1 MFNILSPRGL
11 PIYATFFLW
20 SFGTGA
26 NQLARPLFAASF
38 GVPLALVALV
48 TSSNSFSHLLAGPV
62 TGYAMDR
69 WGRKPLLIVGLVLRG
84 ATLFLEFYATSY
96 PQYLALEFIGGVG
109 VAVWSTGAS
118 ILIADLSLR
127 ENRGRA
133 LAVRSLASK
142 LGAIAGPMVGAAITV
157 AFDLRGIFLFNGVS
171 KVVILAIVLWMIAET
186 RPEAAVGPGHPRH
199 ALALDLLAAMF
210 VNRPFLAIAAATFAI
225 SMVQQGLFAAIFPVY
240 ATQSVGL
247 STSDVGGLITLAA
260 TLSLLISLP
269 NGIIVDLFGRKSTLV
284 PGLAVL
290 GVASY
295 LLAISADHGSV
306 LAMVVVYG
314 LGEGICLG
322 ASQAYAMDLAPEDRR
337 GSFLGVWSLL
347 QNVGGITA
355 PLTIGLVAEQLGY
368 MTAFAGVAVA
378 MLGVAVVIWAFA
390 PDTAA
395 RRRPR
400 IEAGTA

>member
-48 TSSNSFSHLLAGPV
+48 TSSNSLSHLLAGPV

-84 ATLFLEFYATSY
+84 ATLILEFYATSY

-186 RPEAAVGPGHPRH
+186 RPEAAVQPGHPKH
-199 ALALDLLAAMF
+199 GLALDLLAAMF
-210 VNRPFLAIAAATFAI
+210 VNRPFLAIAGATFAI
-225 SMVQQGLFAAIFPVY
+225 SMMQQGLFAAIFPVY

-269 NGIIVDLFGRKSTLV
+269 NGVIVDLFGRKSTLV

-290 GVASY
+290 GVAAY
-295 LLAISADHGSV
+295 LLAISGDHGSV

-400 IEAGTA
+400 IEAGAA

>member
-48 TSSNSFSHLLAGPV
+48 TSSNSLSHLLAGPV

-84 ATLFLEFYATSY
+84 ATLILEFYATSY

-186 RPEAAVGPGHPRH
+186 RPEAAVQPGHPKH
-199 ALALDLLAAMF
+199 
-210 VNRPFLAIAAATFAI
+210 
-225 SMVQQGLFAAIFPVY
+225 GL
-240 ATQSVGL
+240 
-247 STSDVGGLITLAA
+247 
-260 TLSLLISLP
+260 
-269 NGIIVDLFGRKSTLV
+269 
-284 PGLAVL
+284 
-290 GVASY
+290 
-295 LLAISADHGSV
+295 
-306 LAMVVVYG
+306 
-314 LGEGICLG
+314 
-322 ASQAYAMDLAPEDRR
+322 
-337 GSFLGVWSLL
+337 
-347 QNVGGITA
+347 
-355 PLTIGLVAEQLGY
+355 
-368 MTAFAGVAVA
+368 
-378 MLGVAVVIWAFA
+378 
-390 PDTAA
+390 
-395 RRRPR
+395 
-400 IEAGTA
+400 